1 MTETARMYGGSLYDL
16 AAEEGL
22 DERILGELDGVTA
35 LLNGDAEYLHL
46 LSIPSIPKK
55 ERCALLDEAVA
66 LFKANPDYLHLLST
80 PSIPKRERCGLLD
93 EALRDQVHLYVLN
106 FLKILCEKGTLRELS
121 GCARAYRVRY
131 NQAHGILEATAT
143 TAVAMTEQQ
152 AKSLHEKLEK
162 LTGKTIDLKTK
173 VDPAVLGGIR
183 LDVEG
188 TELDGTVQNRLSA
201 LRRDIASVTL

>member
-1 MTETARMYGGSLYDL
+1 MYGGSLYDL

-22 DERILGELDGVTA
+22 DERILGELEGVTT

-55 ERCALLDEAVA
+55 ERCALLDEA
-66 LFKANPDYLHLLST
+66 F
-80 PSIPKRERCGLLD
+80 RG
-93 EALRDQVHLYVLN
+93 QVHLYVLN
-106 FLKILCEKGTLRELS
+106 FLKILCEKGTLQELS

-143 TAVAMTEQQ
+143 SAVAMTDAQV
-152 AKSLHEKLEK
+152 KSLHEKLEK

-183 LDVEG
+183 LDIEG

-201 LRRDIASVTL
+201 LRKDIASVTL

>member
-22 DERILGELDGVTA
+22 EARILGE
-35 LLNGDAEYLHL
+35 
-46 LSIPSIPKK
+46 
-55 ERCALLDEAVA
+55 LDEAVA

-131 NQAHGILEATAT
+131 NQAHRILEATAT

-162 LTGKTIDLKTK
+162 VTGRHIDLKTK
-173 VDPAVLGGIR
+173 VEPAVLGGIR
-183 LDVEG
+183 LDIEG
-188 TELDGTVQNRLSA
+188 TELDGTVRSRLA
-201 LRRDIASVTL
+201 GLRSSIAAATL

>member
-55 ERCALLDEAVA
+55 ERCALLDEA
-66 LFKANPDYLHLLST
+66 F
-80 PSIPKRERCGLLD
+80 RG
-93 EALRDQVHLYVLN
+93 QVHLYVLN
-106 FLKILCEKGTLRELS
+106 FMKLLCEKGALRELP
-121 GCARAYRVRY
+121 GCARAYRLRY

-173 VDPAVLGGIR
+173 GDPAVLGGIR
-183 LDVEG
+183 LDIEG
-188 TELDGTVQNRLSA
+188 TELDGTVRSRLA
-201 LRRDIASVTL
+201 GLRSSIAAATL

>member
-1 MTETARMYGGSLYDL
+1 MYGGSLYDL

-55 ERCALLDEAVA
+55 ERCALLDEA
-66 LFKANPDYLHLLST
+66 F
-80 PSIPKRERCGLLD
+80 RG
-93 EALRDQVHLYVLN
+93 QVHLYVLN

-173 VDPAVLGGIR
+173 VDAKVLGGIR
-183 LDVEG
+183 LDIEG
-188 TELDGTVQNRLSA
+188 TELDGTVQHRLSA

>member
-22 DERILGELDGVTA
+22 DERILGELAGVTA

-55 ERCALLDEAVA
+55 ERCALLDEA
-66 LFKANPDYLHLLST
+66 F
-80 PSIPKRERCGLLD
+80 RG
-93 EALRDQVHLYVLN
+93 QVHLYVLN
-106 FLKILCEKGTLRELS
+106 FMKLLCEKGALRELP
-121 GCARAYRVRY
+121 GCARAYRLRY
-131 NQAHGILEATAT
+131 NQAHGILVATAT

-183 LDVEG
+183 LDIEG

>member
-55 ERCALLDEAVA
+55 ERCALLDEA
-66 LFKANPDYLHLLST
+66 F
-80 PSIPKRERCGLLD
+80 RG
-93 EALRDQVHLYVLN
+93 QVHLYVLN
-106 FLKILCEKGTLRELS
+106 FMKLLCEKGALRELP
-121 GCARAYRVRY
+121 GCARAYRLRY
-131 NQAHGILEATAT
+131 NEAHGILEATAT

-183 LDVEG
+183 LDIEG
-188 TELDGTVQNRLSA
+188 TELDGTVRSRLA
-201 LRRDIASVTL
+201 GLRSSIAAATL